1 MDGREA
7 TRCIRISG
15 KEDGESVPVI
25 GLMANTYEEDI
36 KESIAAGMQ
45 AHLAKPVD
53 VDKLYRVLGKVIP
66 EKEE

>member
-1 MDGREA
+1 
-7 TRCIRISG
+7 
-15 KEDGESVPVI
+15 
-25 GLMANTYEEDI
+25 MANTYEEDI